1 MPAIP
6 IPAPV
11 LQLAS
16 SPDIVAF
23 IASTQTITQDAVT
36 GRSLHASSGSVAVPV
51 EEPAT
56 SSTQIEGKKSKS
68 KSKAKAKTDDKD
80 KEDLKSKSIRL
91 VATGYVPFG
100 KPLGGE
106 QSVEPVVA
114 VITEDKLVRLIQAET
129 GKVFYERSVVTSFYA
144 DVIRRY
150 QGKRS

>member
-1 MPAIP
+1 MPTIP

-11 LQLAS
+11 LRLAS
-16 SPDIVAF
+16 SPDIVTF

-36 GRSLHASSGSVAVPV
+36 GRSLHVSSGSAAVSVPV

-56 SSTQIEGKKSKS
+56 SSTQAEGKKSKS
-68 KSKAKAKTDDKD
+68 KSKAKGKTDDKE
-80 KEDLKSKSIRL
+80 KQDLKSKAIRL

-129 GKVFYERSVVTSFYA
+129 GKVFYER
-144 DVIRRY
+144 
-150 QGKRS
+150 